1 MDTLMNLLHS
11 LPAIAVALVKA
22 TIVLMILQLMVK
34 ALRVSAASKHLM
46 LIVGITGF
54 LLFPFFGVLLPT
66 WDLPVLPEA
75 NAAAIYPQDDLDFSR
90 AATAPYG
97 ASFGTSAGAS
107 SSERATPA
115 VESVTIAAPSL
126 QEGQGR
132 SIQWMSISIYAWMT
146 VALLLFS
153 RVLLGLLRVWWIIRT
168 AVPVSEATSAI
179 AHDARTR
186 LGIDRA
192 VRLLASDYVD
202 VPMICGLFRPT
213 ILLPASI
220 QTWEA
225 GQLEVVL
232 LHEYAHLKRWDALT
246 LLLTNLVTSL
256 FWFHPQVWFASLGAR
271 RECERACD
279 DLVLSSGTKPS
290 DYAGHL
296 LSIVKL
302 MPEIE
307 RFGAVT
313 LAMSQRSQLEGRLLA
328 ILHPRL
334 RRATIPGK
342 WVAISLF
349 IVALMMAPLAALRL
363 TASPQTTGG
372 DGSFGVTT
380 AALTP
385 SIDPN
390 PIHLIAGSKKMDR
403 QAREDGGEA
412 FDRAYKLHHAGQ
424 YDQAIAEFKKAAE
437 LGYKTDT
444 AKYNIACGYAQKKQN
459 DAALQYLE
467 QAIQEGFNSF
477 EHLRRDSDLDPLR
490 KDPRFKAL
498 VAQYRTVGDHERKE
512 AAKEKSAS
520 AKLEL
525 LRRTNSTNGELWY
538 EVGSKLLSLRK
549 LDDAV
554 FALNEAVK
562 HLGYRNQNAMYNLAC
577 AYAVRGDRQNALT
590 WIEKA
595 VNAGYDDPDHIRRDE
610 DFESLQDDPRFEN
623 IIELAEDLSLHN
635 HQSRIV
641 ANEPQYSKRRW
652 ASTVEHFDSYVR
664 RNPNSGRA
672 WFNLGFALHYSQ
684 QHQRA
689 TDSFQRAINLGYRIP
704 TAMYNLACAH
714 AMLGQKDLAF
724 QWLERSERAGFE
736 LDNYLYNDED
746 LEILHDDPRFEAMAQ
761 RIGAEKNLVHEM
773 KKFLVKKDKK
783 KNV

>member
-1 MDTLMNLLHS
+1 MDTLMNLLQS
-11 LPAIAVALVKA
+11 LPAIGVALVKA
-22 TIVLMILQLMVK
+22 TIVLMVLQLMVK

-46 LIVGITGF
+46 LVVGITGF
-54 LLFPFFGVLLPT
+54 LLFPFFGVFLPT

-75 NAAAIYPQDDLDFSR
+75 KAAAIYPQDDLDFSR
-90 AATAPYG
+90 GATPA
-97 ASFGTSAGAS
+97 SAGSFVPAS
-107 SSERATPA
+107 SGERATPA
-115 VESVTIAAPSL
+115 GESVTIAAPSL
-126 QEGQGR
+126 QENAAPGR
-132 SIQWMSISIYAWMT
+132 VQWMSISIYAWMT

-168 AVPVSEATSAI
+168 ALPVSESTSAI

-213 ILLPASI
+213 ILLPTS
-220 QTWEA
+220 TESWEA
-225 GQLEVVL
+225 DQLEVVL

-246 LLLTNLVTSL
+246 LLLTNVVTSL
-256 FWFHPQVWFASLGAR
+256 FWFHPQVWFASLTAR

-302 MPEIE
+302 MPDIE

-349 IVALMMAPLAALRL
+349 MVALMIAPLATIRL

-380 AALTP
+380 EALTP
-385 SIDPN
+385 TLDSGAIQLAGGKKTMDP
-390 PIHLIAGSKKMDR
+390 
-403 QAREDGGEA
+403 QTREDAEEV
-412 FDRAYKLHHAGQ
+412 FERAYKLHHAGR
-424 YDQAIAEFKKAAE
+424 YDEAIAGFKKAAE
-437 LGYKTDT
+437 MGYKPAT
-444 AKYNIACGYAQKKQN
+444 AKYNIACGYAQKKQTGP
-459 DAALQYLE
+459 ALQYLE
-467 QAIQEGFNSF
+467 QAIQEGFTSF
-477 EHLRRDSDLDPLR
+477 GHMREDSDLDPLR
-490 KDPRFKAL
+490 KDPAFKAL
-498 VAQYRTVGDHERKE
+498 VAQYRSTDEDKREV
-512 AAKEKSAS
+512 AKEKSAA

-538 EVGSKLLSLRK
+538 EVGSKLLSVRK

-554 FALNEAVK
+554 SALNEAVK
-562 HLGYRNQNAMYNLAC
+562 HLGYKNQNAMYNLAC
-577 AYAVRGDRQNALT
+577 AHALRGDRQNALM
-590 WIEKA
+590 WIERA

-623 IIELAEDLSLHN
+623 IIELAEDLSLN
-635 HQSRIV
+635 SHQTRIV

-664 RNPNSGRA
+664 KNPNSGRA

-684 QHQRA
+684 EHQRA
-689 TDSFQRAINLGYRIP
+689 TDAIQRAISLGYRVP
-704 TAMYNLACAH
+704 TSMYNMACAH
-714 AMLGQKDLAF
+714 AMLGNKDLAF

-736 LDNYLYNDED
+736 LDHYLYSDED
-746 LEILHDDPRFEAMAQ
+746 LEMLHDDPRFAALAE
-761 RIGAEKNLVHEM
+761 RIGAEPNLVHEM
-773 KKFLVKKDKK
+773 KKKFLIK
-783 KNV
+783 KNKKRV